1 MIFLLI
7 IAAAVALLLW
17 PESVTKSKTSS
28 VAAPPLPS
36 VPVAAIPQPPKAPSY
51 RSAIESLAA
60 VRSRL
65 IATETL
71 DDKAKEAINELT
83 LCLVAGSD
91 KE

>member
-1 MIFLLI
+1 
-7 IAAAVALLLW
+7 
-17 PESVTKSKTSS
+17 
-28 VAAPPLPS
+28 
-36 VPVAAIPQPPKAPSY
+36 VAAIPQPPKAPSY

>member
-1 MIFLLI
+1 MIFLII

-17 PESVTKSKTSS
+17 PEAKATSKPS
-28 VAAPPLPS
+28 VASQPLPS
-36 VPVAAIPQPPKAPSY
+36 VPVPAIPQPPKAPSY

-71 DDKAKEAINELT
+71 DDKAKAAINELT